1 MPPPT
6 AQQACIDGCP
16 IVPSADLCI
25 VLRSRPA
32 DKGKKKAAEP
42 ALSHRP
48 SRHIAAPQRFS
59 EETIL
64 SAHQTKPARDR
75 VFSSGQAAGLDAR
88 LSVAVAC
95 VCATD
100 AREMSAKRS
109 RESVGSLASDDS
121 DSDDDLYDL

>member
-25 VLRSRPA
+25 SLRSRPA
-32 DKGKKKAAEP
+32 DKGKKKGASP

-95 VCATD
+95 VCAAD

-121 DSDDDLYDL
+121 DSDDDTYDL

>member
-25 VLRSRPA
+25 LLRSRPA
-32 DKGKKKAAEP
+32 DKGKKKGASP

-64 SAHQTKPARDR
+64 SAHQTKPNP
-75 VFSSGQAAGLDAR
+75 LET
-88 LSVAVAC
+88 
-95 VCATD
+95 VC
-100 AREMSAKRS
+100 SPVVKQ
-109 RESVGSLASDDS
+109 LAWMRG
-121 DSDDDLYDL
+121 

>member
-6 AQQACIDGCP
+6 AQQACIDDCS

-25 VLRSRPA
+25 LLRSRPA
-32 DKGKKKAAEP
+32 DKGKKKGAEP

-75 VFSSGQAAGLDAR
+75 VFSSGQAAGLGAR
-88 LSVAVAC
+88 LS
-95 VCATD
+95 
-100 AREMSAKRS
+100 
-109 RESVGSLASDDS
+109 
-121 DSDDDLYDL
+121 

>member
-1 MPPPT
+1 MA
-6 AQQACIDGCP
+6 AQLCH
-16 IVPSADLCI
+16 PSTDLCI
-25 VLRSRPA
+25 LLRSRPA
-32 DKGKKKAAEP
+32 DKGKKKGASP

-95 VCATD
+95 VCAAD